1 MSIASLEKENE
12 ELKKVLQV
20 RTEDLTAA
28 ILQSTEAKVK
38 LEQDNDVL
46 RQRIMTLQQ
55 SEIYEELQDA
65 RALIAAQIY
74 RYDEYVSEV
83 QLCLLQRQMFRH
95 LIMKSFRAFLRWK
108 IATTKPFS
116 EAPDSVRYDP
126 YQQHFGA
133 PPSRSDSPP
142 SDNNYAANLRERLE
156 ETSAALEVALSE
168 AKKTSAARAEVERIA
183 EEDMKTASEKM
194 EAETERL
201 RKEHVD
207 ALEQLK
213 LRHAL
218 EVEAARTET
227 KSSVEGRASS
237 VQTQLST
244 DLEALRMQLVHANSV
259 AEARQQDERALEAQ
273 LSEAHHEIATLQQR
287 IEEANAKAANLAR
300 TEASMR
306 KKTAGDISLL
316 KEEHSALLQQSSA
329 EAAVMRERM
338 VQQMNELKRQHQHE
352 LEEFTRTEASAA
364 REKMEAETERLR
376 KEHGDALE
384 QLKLRH
390 ALEVEAARTETKSSV
405 EGRASSVQTQ
415 LSTDLE
421 ALRMQL
427 VHANSVAEARQ
438 QDERALEAQLSE
450 AHHEIATLQQRI
462 EEANAKAA
470 NLARTEASMRKKTA
484 GDISLLKEEHSA
496 LLQQSSAEAAVMRER
511 MVQQMNE
518 LKRQHQHELEE
529 FTRTEASAAREKMEA
544 ETERLRKEH
553 GDALEQLKR
562 RHALEIRDVQASIAR
577 AESNVPIEIDAS
589 SACAESVTTAAQ
601 VNTAPRLGGGS
612 STFLMPLQQAPELSS
627 EAPSNGSSCW
637 NELDS
642 VVLLLQNDLAQLK
655 KGLVEDAAHL
665 QEAVVY
671 ADEVK

>member
-65 RALIAAQIY
+65 RALIAAQIS

-142 SDNNYAANLRERLE
+142 SDNKYAANLRERLE

-384 QLKLRH
+384 QLK
-390 ALEVEAARTETKSSV
+390 
-405 EGRASSVQTQ
+405 
-415 LSTDLE
+415 
-421 ALRMQL
+421 
-427 VHANSVAEARQ
+427 
-438 QDERALEAQLSE
+438 
-450 AHHEIATLQQRI
+450 
-462 EEANAKAA
+462 
-470 NLARTEASMRKKTA
+470 
-484 GDISLLKEEHSA
+484 
-496 LLQQSSAEAAVMRER
+496 
-511 MVQQMNE
+511 
-518 LKRQHQHELEE
+518 
-529 FTRTEASAAREKMEA
+529 
-544 ETERLRKEH
+544 
-553 GDALEQLKR
+553 R

-589 SACAESVTTAAQ
+589 SACAESVMTAAQ